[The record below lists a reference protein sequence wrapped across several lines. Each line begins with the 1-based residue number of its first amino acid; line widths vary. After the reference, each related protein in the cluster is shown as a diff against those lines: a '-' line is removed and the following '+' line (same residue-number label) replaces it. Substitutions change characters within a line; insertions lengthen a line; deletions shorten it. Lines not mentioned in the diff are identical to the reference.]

1 VFRDAGIGMT
11 LVDRSGRCV
20 EANAAFSRMIGI
32 PADELR
38 GLPIGAVTHPD
49 DRAGDRESVEQLFS
63 GQRERYRR
71 DKRYVRPDGTIFWGA
86 LTAALLRDADGRP
99 ELGIGMIEDITER
112 KEMERIKD
120 ELLSVVGHELRTPLT
135 SIRGSLGL
143 LEAGVAGELPQ
154 EARQMVAI
162 ARENTER
169 LVRLVNDTLDL
180 ERLEAGRVDIDP
192 RPVAPG
198 ELLATTAQ
206 VVQPLADEAGVD
218 LSWEADE
225 LELMVDPDRVVQALV
240 NLIANAIKFSP
251 ADSCVRTCI
260 HVDGD
265 VARVSVADR
274 GRGIP
279 PDQLE
284 TIFERFRQVDAS
296 DGREKGGTGL
306 GLAISRAIVEQ
317 HAGRIWAESEP
328 GKGSTFRFTL
338 PLHRSTSA
346 VAVYDRRGATRD
358 ELARA
363 VRRHGL
369 RVVAFDTPEKLA
381 TAEEPFVAGLVA
393 HARGL
398 DELEPTLPVLQVD
411 AADDLERCVG
421 ELLAGLA

>member
-1 VFRDAGIGMT
+1 V
-11 LVDRSGRCV
+11 
-20 EANAAFSRMIGI
+20 
-32 PADELR
+32 
-38 GLPIGAVTHPD
+38 
-49 DRAGDRESVEQLFS
+49 
-63 GQRERYRR
+63 
-71 DKRYVRPDGTIFWGA
+71 FWGA
-86 LTAALLRDADGRP
+86 LTVALLRDRDGRP
-99 ELGIGMIEDITER
+99 DVTIGMVEDITER

-143 LEAGVAGELPQ
+143 LEAGVAGELGD
-154 EARQMVAI
+154 EARQMVVI

-180 ERLEAGRVDIDP
+180 ERLEAGRIDIDP
-192 RPVAPG
+192 RAVSPG
-198 ELLATTAQ
+198 ELLATTDK
-206 VVQPLADEAGVD
+206 VVQPLADAAGVD

-225 LELMVDPDRVVQALV
+225 LELLVDPDRIVQALV

-251 ADSCVRTCI
+251 PGSCVHTRI
-260 HVDGD
+260 HADGA

-279 PDQLE
+279 ADQLE

-328 GKGSTFRFTL
+328 GQGSTFHMEL
-338 PLHRSTSA
+338 PLHRSTGV
-346 VAVYDRRGATRD
+346 VAVYDRRMARRD
-358 ELARA
+358 ELSRA

-369 RVVAFDTPEKLA
+369 RVVAFDAPEKLA
-381 TAEEPFVAGLVA
+381 AADETFVAVLAAGPWGV
-393 HARGL
+393 
-398 DELEPTLPVLQVD
+398 DEIESTAPVLQVTGD
-411 AADDLERCVG
+411 PDELERRVG
-421 ELLAGLA
+421 ELLAGLAEDGA

>member
-1 VFRDAGIGMT
+1 
-11 LVDRSGRCV
+11 
-20 EANAAFSRMIGI
+20 
-32 PADELR
+32 
-38 GLPIGAVTHPD
+38 
-49 DRAGDRESVEQLFS
+49 
-63 GQRERYRR
+63 
-71 DKRYVRPDGTIFWGA
+71 
-86 LTAALLRDADGRP
+86 
-99 ELGIGMIEDITER
+99 
-112 KEMERIKD
+112 
-120 ELLSVVGHELRTPLT
+120 
-135 SIRGSLGL
+135 
-143 LEAGVAGELPQ
+143 
-154 EARQMVAI
+154 
-162 ARENTER
+162 
-169 LVRLVNDTLDL
+169 
-180 ERLEAGRVDIDP
+180 
-192 RPVAPG
+192 
-198 ELLATTAQ
+198 
-206 VVQPLADEAGVD
+206 
-218 LSWEADE
+218 
-225 LELMVDPDRVVQALV
+225 VQALV

-251 ADSCVRTCI
+251 ADSCVHTCI

-265 VARVSVADR
+265 VARVSVADQ

-328 GKGSTFRFTL
+328 DKGSTFRFTL

-381 TAEEPFVAGLVA
+381 TAEEPFVAVLVA
-393 HARGL
+393 QARGL

-411 AADDLERCVG
+411 AADDLERRVG